1 MPVENAPSV
10 TGGPERRR
18 RSHRF
23 LADKDEAML
32 REGVQGHLEV
42 SSDGMAR
49 FWIENDRVG
58 HYLPS
63 GGNQLLVYL
72 RTFDELGRLVG
83 ERKEAVGKKETL
95 LLDFWPFNIDGRIAP
110 GGRREFEIPL
120 PSGHGRVE
128 ALVRYWDWMHA
139 VKTVLTLER
148 AF

>member
-1 MPVENAPSV
+1 MPVEDAPSV
-10 TGGPERRR
+10 AGGPEHRR

-23 LADKDEAML
+23 LADKNETML
-32 REGVQGHLEV
+32 REGVHGHLEV
-42 SSDGMAR
+42 SSDRKAR

-83 ERKEAVGKKETL
+83 ERKEAVGKNETL
-95 LLDFWPFNIDGRIAP
+95 LLDFWPFNTDERIVC

-120 PSGHGRVE
+120 LSGHGRVE

-139 VKTVLTLER
+139 VKTVLTLKR